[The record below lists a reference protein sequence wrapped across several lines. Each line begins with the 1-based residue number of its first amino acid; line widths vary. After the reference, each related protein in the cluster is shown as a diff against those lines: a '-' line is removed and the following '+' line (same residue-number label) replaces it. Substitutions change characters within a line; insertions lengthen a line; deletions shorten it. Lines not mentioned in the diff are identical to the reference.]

1 MDDTP
6 RVFLAMPHHADVV
19 HYKAAQ
25 SFHLEATEGACRY
38 RCYAIQTS
46 LLARGMNV
54 LWAQA
59 LELADRGEFTHFA
72 MLHSDIAAEKG
83 WLDKLMAEME
93 KHDAQVMSAVSPL
106 KDGRGLTSTGVGEPD
121 PWGPVR
127 RLTMAEVGQL
137 PETFGRADVTEELD
151 QVLLVNTG
159 CMLVDVRGGWC
170 RETNGENGDALV
182 YFTIKDRVVRE
193 GDRWMV
199 KVRPEDWN
207 FSRMAAR
214 QGARVMAT
222 QAVKLEHLGGFAYP
236 NHLAWGSWDTDRPGD
251 ETQDKGVTK

>member
-25 SFHLEATEGACRY
+25 SFHLDATKGACRY

-46 LLARGMNV
+46 LLACGFNM
-54 LWAQA
+54 LWTQA
-59 LELADRGEFTHFA
+59 LELADQGEFTHFA
-72 MLHSDIAAEKG
+72 ILHSDIAAERG
-83 WLDKLMAEME
+83 WLDKLMAAME
-93 KHDAQVMSAVSPL
+93 EHEAQVVSAVSPL
-106 KDGRGLTSTGVGEPD
+106 KDGRGLTSTAVGEPD
-121 PWGPVR
+121 PWDTAR
-127 RLTMAEVGQL
+127 RLTTTEVTRL
-137 PETFGRADVTEELD
+137 PETFGISAVAERPD

-159 CMLVDVRGGWC
+159 CMLVDIRGGWC
-170 RETNGENGDALV
+170 RETNGENGDAMV
-182 YFTIKDRVVRE
+182 YFTINDRVVRE
-193 GDRWMV
+193 GERWVV

-222 QAVKLEHLGGFAYP
+222 RAVKLEHLGGFAYP
-236 NHLAWGSWDTDRPGD
+236 NHSAWGSCETDQPGD
-251 ETQDKGVTK
+251 ETQVTKE